1 MFALMP
7 LRCTLALLR
16 GSAVQCLIFLV
27 LFALARGGFGGAMS
41 LWWQNCKLLLL
52 LLWRAKTIFAQNNIM
67 QSASAWSRL
76 LAEGRNQSEYLR
88 FLVQVE

>member
-52 LLWRAKTIFAQNNIM
+52 LWRAKTIFAQNNIM
-67 QSASAWSRL
+67 QSASAWWRL
-76 LAEGRNQSEYLR
+76 LAEGRNHSEYLR